1 MQLKKLQSIII
12 TTVLLLCEALPA
24 QQQAEVVQSYIDTYS
39 MIAVAEQKRTGVPAA
54 IKLAQAIHESGG
66 GTGALCKKSNNHFG
80 IKCKSWWKGATA
92 YHDDDTKG
100 ECFRAYPTVEDSY
113 RDHSDFLKTG
123 PHYAFLFKLPPTDYK
138 AWALGLKQAGYA
150 TNDKYPQALIKI
162 IETYNLGAY
171 TIFALTDT
179 LGGKG
184 AELSSEK

>member
-1 MQLKKLQSIII
+1 MKHKLTCVFILWLTIGTGKYS
-12 TTVLLLCEALPA
+12 LA
-24 QQQAEVVQSYIDTYS
+24 QQPEVIQAYIDSYC
-39 MIAVAEQKRTGVPAA
+39 MLAVAEQKRTGVPAA

-92 YHDDDTKG
+92 YHDDDAKG
-100 ECFRAYPTVEDSY
+100 ECFRAYPTVEESF
-113 RDHSDFLKTG
+113 RDHSDFLKAG

-138 AWALGLKQAGYA
+138 AWANGLKQAGYA

-171 TIFALTDT
+171 TIFALNDSATQKPVDQLT
-179 LGGKG
+179 
-184 AELSSEK
+184 EK